1 MAKFRSWNK
10 ELKCFIRFKN
20 GRYYIENIKGFKGYK
35 GKGSYSYYFNWQNA
49 EQSTKISNIE
59 CFTNDKIKVKI
70 GFYEYSQHKHIKTIT
85 GVLKFGNTGFY
96 IKDEDTEYYLC
107 SFDWIIKCEVIS
119 NIHENKEILNE
130 TKRN

>member
-49 EQSTKISNIE
+49 QRYL
-59 CFTNDKIKVKI
+59 FTNKFRQDIYVGSTLEGTILGSKVKVVVEEDNFGI
-70 GFYEYSQHKHIKTIT
+70 AHARCIDCKSTENSESFNLNDIDILWCYNLK
-85 GVLKFGNTGFY
+85 VL
-96 IKDEDTEYYLC
+96 EDKLM
-107 SFDWIIKCEVIS
+107 
-119 NIHENKEILNE
+119 ENE
-130 TKRN
+130 